1 MAEIADTETLYAS
14 LAARDGAYLGRAY
27 VGIKSTGIFCTMT
40 CPARTPLERNC
51 RFFETIGDCVTAGFR
66 ACRRCRPDGQV
77 LNLKSITSPSL
88 TT

>member
-1 MAEIADTETLYAS
+1 MAEIVDTETLYAS
-14 LAARDGAYLGRAY
+14 LAARDRAFSGRVY
-27 VGIKSTGIFCTMT
+27 VGVTSTGIFCTMT

-51 RFFETIGDCVTAGFR
+51 RFFETIEDCVTAGFR